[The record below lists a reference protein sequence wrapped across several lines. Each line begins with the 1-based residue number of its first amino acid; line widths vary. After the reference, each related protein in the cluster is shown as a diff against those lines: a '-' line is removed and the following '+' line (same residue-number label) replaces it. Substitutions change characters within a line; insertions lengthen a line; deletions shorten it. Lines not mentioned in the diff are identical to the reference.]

1 MDWIKTNRSPP
12 RGWFFF
18 VDARCKNGLKIKRR
32 RDARRRRRDRMF
44 PSSAPKK
51 PASALPSSAPERPN
65 APPSPA
71 SSTDERPPRVEYD
84 VDEAERA
91 RENFRLQGKAG
102 YERVL
107 AGLGRE
113 RQSLRETRQYLFG
126 RLLNL
131 QLEEAVLRDHLNE
144 RVNDA
149 AGADAREMETR
160 QETGRPST

>member
-1 MDWIKTNRSPP
+1 M
-12 RGWFFF
+12 
-18 VDARCKNGLKIKRR
+18 
-32 RDARRRRRDRMF
+32 
-44 PSSAPKK
+44 
-51 PASALPSSAPERPN
+51 
-65 APPSPA
+65 
-71 SSTDERPPRVEYD
+71 EYD

-144 RVNDA
+144 RVNEGRDA

>member
-1 MDWIKTNRSPP
+1 
-12 RGWFFF
+12 
-18 VDARCKNGLKIKRR
+18 
-32 RDARRRRRDRMF
+32 MF

-51 PASALPSSAPERPN
+51 PASALPSSASERPN

-144 RVNDA
+144 RVNEGRGDA
-149 AGADAREMETR
+149 DGADARQVETR

>member
-1 MDWIKTNRSPP
+1 
-12 RGWFFF
+12 
-18 VDARCKNGLKIKRR
+18 
-32 RDARRRRRDRMF
+32 MF

-144 RVNDA
+144 RVNEGRRDA

>member
-1 MDWIKTNRSPP
+1 M
-12 RGWFFF
+12 
-18 VDARCKNGLKIKRR
+18 
-32 RDARRRRRDRMF
+32 
-44 PSSAPKK
+44 
-51 PASALPSSAPERPN
+51 
-65 APPSPA
+65 
-71 SSTDERPPRVEYD
+71 EYD

-144 RVNDA
+144 RVNEGRRDA